1 MNSLELA
8 LSHSVRRYD
17 CHPVQTFLY
26 SYDLLKLPS
35 QLKRFIKHPVC
46 VVQPENVDEVLS
58 VLKLCRKFNL
68 PLVPRGS
75 GTSAYGGAVTLKN
88 SIVLDLTRMKKYEIK
103 DGCVIAESGVVW
115 LELERELKKSG
126 YALRV
131 YPTSAPASTVGGW
144 IAQGGY
150 GVGSLKYGG
159 IGENVEWIEVADF
172 NGVRRV
178 SGKGLKYYV
187 GLHGTTGVILRSCLK
202 IRKDVE
208 IRSYAVKCSFEDAA
222 KLTEGAYYAAFMTGQ
237 LSERLG
243 FGKYDLLLL
252 AYEDIED
259 TQMPKTKYDDKL
271 GDEIWE
277 GRFNLLKAACRR
289 EIILSEAFLP
299 YERATEFYNISRS
312 IAPMLKAI
320 FTRDGVVFIAILD
333 VESYYRTVARAIKFI
348 KVAEKLGGRVYSTGM
363 LFPHKRFFDDDVIE
377 YKRSVDP
384 DNLLN
389 PGKALQKN
397 VISRLIRLSETVL

>member
-1 MNSLELA
+1 
-8 LSHSVRRYD
+8 
-17 CHPVQTFLY
+17 
-26 SYDLLKLPS
+26 
-35 QLKRFIKHPVC
+35 
-46 VVQPENVDEVLS
+46 
-58 VLKLCRKFNL
+58 
-68 PLVPRGS
+68 
-75 GTSAYGGAVTLKN
+75 
-88 SIVLDLTRMKKYEIK
+88 
-103 DGCVIAESGVVW
+103 
-115 LELERELKKSG
+115 
-126 YALRV
+126 
-131 YPTSAPASTVGGW
+131 
-144 IAQGGY
+144 
-150 GVGSLKYGG
+150 
-159 IGENVEWIEVADF
+159 
-172 NGVRRV
+172 
-178 SGKGLKYYV
+178 
-187 GLHGTTGVILRSCLK
+187 
-202 IRKDVE
+202 
-208 IRSYAVKCSFEDAA
+208 
-222 KLTEGAYYAAFMTGQ
+222 
-237 LSERLG
+237 
-243 FGKYDLLLL
+243 
-252 AYEDIED
+252 
-259 TQMPKTKYDDKL
+259 MPKTKYDDKL

-363 LFPHKRFFDDDVIE
+363 LFPHKRFFDDDIIE